1 MHVLL
6 NNLIK
11 TVRYIAEQSFKSTD
25 VSIVCRLEFGEYMD
39 ARKDQRL
46 KI

>member
-6 NNLIK
+6 KNLIK

-25 VSIVCRLEFGEYMD
+25 VSTVL
-39 ARKDQRL
+39 
-46 KI
+46 